1 MTDTIRR
8 QILAVRGTGRTNMF
22 DTNMVQVIADEMEF
36 HELVVFIEE
45 RKSEY
50 VRFILSGKTECDNN

>member
-8 QILAVRGTGRTNMF
+8 QILAVRETGRTNMF

-45 RKSEY
+45 HKSEY
-50 VRFILSGKTECDNN
+50 VRFILSGKTKCDNS